1 MDRILP
7 LSWPATKGRLVIY
20 QKKREAMKLKST
32 LFILFFLLFLSPL
45 SQASQEKNIIIGFGP
60 GYSFALPSLATWE
73 LDWAPSLIYFKE
85 RTRMKHNLNFNLQ
98 YFFNKRLGLQ
108 LEFNFQ
114 KISYFSHLE
123 WYGKWIINP
132 NRSDPEQMI
141 LYEIN
146 HIEEPYTKSFNL
158 SSLSLSVLVAERR
171 YMNQRMF
178 PYFFA
183 GFGVYLLSTDEDLVL
198 NRWRLG
204 PGKTGLKIK
213 GGGGFKYRI
222 TPKVGLNIRLF
233 FESIL
238 RKYGRNRV
246 TSRSIGTDQFDFD
259 WYVYSGEVGRVQ
271 GALVKSFSYFGLDLS
286 LEFWLKRKRN

>member
-1 MDRILP
+1 M
-7 LSWPATKGRLVIY
+7 SWRATKGRLAIY
-20 QKKREAMKLKST
+20 QKKREAMKLKPA

-45 SQASQEKNIIIGFGP
+45 SQASQERHLIIGFGA
-60 GYSFALPSLATWE
+60 GYSFALDSLMATWE

-123 WYGKWIINP
+123 WYGKSIKNP
-132 NRSDPEQMI
+132 DPFDPEKMI
-141 LYEIN
+141 IYEIN
-146 HIEEPYTKSFNL
+146 HIEEPYTKSCNL
-158 SSLSLSVLVAERR
+158 SSLTLSVLIAERR

-178 PYFFA
+178 SYLFA
-183 GFGVYLLSTDEDLVL
+183 GFGGYLLSTDEDLVL

-213 GGGGFKYRI
+213 AGGGLKYRI
-222 TPKVGLNIRLF
+222 TPKVGLNLRLF
-233 FESIL
+233 FDSIW

-259 WYVYSGEVGRVQ
+259 WYMYSGKVGRVQ
-271 GALVKSFSYFGLDLS
+271 GALVKSFTHFGLDLS

>member
-1 MDRILP
+1 MSLR
-7 LSWPATKGRLVIY
+7 ATKGRLAIY
-20 QKKREAMKLKST
+20 QKNREAMKLKSA
-32 LFILFFLLFLSPL
+32 LFILFVLFFLSPL

-60 GYSFALPSLATWE
+60 GYSFAVDASMATWE
-73 LDWAPSLIYFKE
+73 LGWAPDVIYFKE

-123 WYGKWIINP
+123 WYGKWIENP
-132 NRSDPEQMI
+132 DPFDPAEVI
-141 LYEIN
+141 FYEIN
-146 HIEEPYTKSFNL
+146 HIEEPYTKSCNL
-158 SSLSLSVLVAERR
+158 SSLTLSVLIAERK

-183 GFGVYLLSTDEDLVL
+183 GFGGYLLNTDKDLVL
-198 NRWRLG
+198 NRWRFG

-213 GGGGFKYRI
+213 GGGGLKYRI
-222 TPKVGLNIRLF
+222 TPKVGLNLRLF
-233 FESIL
+233 FETIW
-238 RKYGRNRV
+238 RKYGRNRDLLPLA
-246 TSRSIGTDQFDFD
+246 GTDQFDFE
-259 WYVYSGEVGRVQ
+259 WYVYSGKVGRVQ
-271 GALVKSFSYFGLDLS
+271 GALAKSFTHFGLDIS